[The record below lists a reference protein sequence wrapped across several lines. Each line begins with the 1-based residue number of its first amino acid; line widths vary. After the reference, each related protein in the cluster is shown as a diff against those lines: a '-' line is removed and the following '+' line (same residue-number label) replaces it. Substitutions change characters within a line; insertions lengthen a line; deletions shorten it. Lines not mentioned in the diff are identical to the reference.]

1 MKHMPSNTDTQAV
14 LEILAKK
21 LSVPQEQLIAS
32 ARIQADLGA
41 DSLDI
46 ADISMVLEERFRIA
60 IPDEQWG
67 HDLTVGEVLELLARL
82 QSQPV
87 NSGE

>member
-46 ADISMVLEERFRIA
+46 ADISMVLEERFRIT